1 LEKSVTKDQTVLTRC
16 TVALATGLGL
26 GFSPFASGT
35 VGSLWGPLIVWG
47 MHASLPGLALQI
59 VVAIALAL
67 LAIPICD
74 VAEKVY
80 GKKDDGRI
88 VADEFL
94 TFPICMLGLYDHM
107 FTYWWVLPMC
117 FVTNRIFDIL
127 KLPPARGLQGLH
139 GGFGIVIDDVI
150 ACVHSLVV
158 NWVLFYAITTYLLA
172 R

>member
-1 LEKSVTKDQTVLTRC
+1 MIKDQSILTRF
-16 TVALATGLGL
+16 TVALATGFGL

-47 MHASLPGLALQI
+47 MHAIELKLVAQI
-59 VVAIALAL
+59 VVAVVLAL
-67 LAIPICD
+67 VAIPICD

-94 TFPICMLGLYDHM
+94 TFPICMLGLPFSM
-107 FTYWWVLPMC
+107 EFWWVLPMC

-127 KLPPARGLQGLH
+127 KLPPARGLQDLH

-150 ACVHSLVV
+150 ACVHSLIV
-158 NWVLFYAITTYLLA
+158 NHLLFYVATHYVLPNL
-172 R
+172 